1 MNMTWGLCRHSRRW
15 LYRENERAHLAALV
29 RPPRALAKAAVA
41 SGQTKLTAL
50 WGAKRARTEATGDD
64 ATGPND

>member
-1 MNMTWGLCRHSRRW
+1 LR
-15 LYRENERAHLAALV
+15 RENERAHLAALV

-50 WGAKRARTEATGDD
+50 WGVKRARTEAAGDD
-64 ATGPND
+64 ATGPAD